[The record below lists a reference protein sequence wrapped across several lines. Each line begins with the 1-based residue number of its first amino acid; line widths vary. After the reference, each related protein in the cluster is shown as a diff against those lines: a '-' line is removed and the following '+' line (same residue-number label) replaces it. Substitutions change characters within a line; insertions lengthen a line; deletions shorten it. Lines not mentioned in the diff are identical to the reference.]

1 MPFEALE
8 TIPRDKH
15 VPMASISY
23 ERPARGKNKLLPRL
37 IVAIPTTLAGMC
49 KPVRFVIE
57 IGTGADAGKARVTGV
72 PKGVAGVTSPG
83 TMMKNSL
90 VIRFGEVPALGTD
103 AAAKEACRVEKVQ
116 DHIWDITLPAWF
128 KIEPAATA
136 VRKVKAA

>member
-8 TIPRDKH
+8 TIPKDRH

-23 ERPARGKNKLLPRL
+23 ERPARGNHNKLPRL

-72 PKGVAGVTSPG
+72 SKEVAGVTAPG
-83 TMMKNSL
+83 TMMKNAL
-90 VIRFGEVPALGTD
+90 VIRFGEVPALGPD
-103 AAAKEACRVEKVQ
+103 AATKEPCKVEKVQ

-128 KIEPAATA
+128 QVEPAPP
-136 VRKVKAA
+136 RKIKAA